1 MSAPA
6 PAPAPAAAGSW
17 TPAEI
22 AAGGKVVSQRVL
34 QPDGRYIDEA
44 RWVTAPKSPG
54 YAAGGGLRSGG
65 FVVPADVVSA
75 LGNGSTDAGLEVL
88 MRKFNAKPIDGP
100 GDGMSDSIPTTIEG
114 KQKARVA
121 RGEAYISPED
131 VKKYGGSKKFYAMLD
146 KIRHNAHGKKSQQ
159 RQVNPHKL
167 V

>member
-1 MSAPA
+1 MDNILNDPNMTVAQR
-6 PAPAPAAAGSW
+6 AAAINKAASQYGVSRARL
-17 TPAEI
+17 AE
-22 AAGGKVVSQRVL
+22 ATGYSPQQVEEYLGK
-34 QPDGRYIDEA
+34 A
-44 RWVTAPKSPG
+44 

-88 MRKFNAKPIDGP
+88 MRKFNARPIDGP

-159 RQVNPHKL
+159 RQVNPNKL